1 MVDHPE
7 LCEDVTEAL
16 ARAGFDT
23 APGASPLWIGPG
35 PEGVVVGWRPADGP
49 DGPPSGATRAAVVE
63 AAATVLRER
72 GHLVAGTADG
82 GLLVT
87 AAEPARVGAAGPDE
101 PEALPGQWWG

>member
-1 MVDHPE
+1 MVEHPE

-23 APGASPLWIGPG
+23 GPGASPLRIGPG
-35 PEGVVVGWRPADGP
+35 PEGVVVGWSPGEEP
-49 DGPPSGATRAAVVE
+49 GGPPSGEPSGAARAAVVE
-63 AAATVLRER
+63 AAAVVLRER

-87 AAEPARVGAAGPDE
+87 AVEPVNAPEE
-101 PEALPGQWWG
+101 PEAVPGQWWG